1 MARFKQPEKNR
12 LKAPEKAMK
21 YASVPT
27 TETWRTGLNST
38 QRGYGSRWQRARLA
52 YLQQHPLCVQCQNAG
67 RITPADVVDHIIP
80 HRGDKELFWD
90 SSNWQPLCKKCHDT
104 KTREENKDPIHG
116 IKHG

>member
-1 MARFKQPEKNR
+1 MARFKQPEKKR
-12 LKAPEKAMK
+12 LKAPEKVVK
-21 YASVPT
+21 YVSVPT
-27 TETWRTGLNST
+27 VETWRTGLNST

-52 YLQQHPLCVQCQNAG
+52 YLQKHPLCVYCQNAG
-67 RITPADVVDHIIP
+67 RTTPADVVDHIIP

-90 SSNWQPLCKKCHDT
+90 SSNWQPLCKKCHDI